1 MVTRGVPPGSASLSL
16 LPGVVF
22 LNEAEA
28 VFNAMIEGWHMRQRG
43 GRNLKESSVRST
55 VSQISQFQAFTND
68 WPWNWNAADFD
79 EWMTHLVVVKQ
90 LAPSTIRIY
99 QCAVREFCSYLCSEH
114 YGWVEECLTRFG
126 THPAQ
131 VCHEWNSVAHLQE
144 YEGRPGRRP
153 MSRDEIQLLLDRA
166 DGKVEDCIVARRK
179 GALPAYRD
187 ATMLKV
193 IYGWGL
199 RINEAVNLDVTDFY
213 SNPHTPEF
221 GRFGVLQVRHGK
233 SSAGSAPKRRSV
245 MSLYP
250 WAVDAVR
257 DYVENVWPQ
266 VRSKDSNALWVTERG
281 TRTGTHELRKT
292 FGELRDSLGLEYAL
306 SPHCLRHSYVTHLI
320 ESGVDPVFVQQQV
333 GHVYQSTTAIYT
345 AVSGDFANKMMQ
357 QALAKLLPKSTT
369 SEGTK

>member
-1 MVTRGVPPGSASLSL
+1 MFTRGVPPGSASLSL

-28 VFNAMIEGWHMRQRG
+28 VFNAMIEGWQMRQRG
-43 GRNLKESSVRST
+43 GRNLKESSVKNT
-55 VSQISQFQAFTND
+55 VSQILQFQVFTND
-68 WPWNWNAADFD
+68 WPWNWSAADFD
-79 EWMTHLVVVKQ
+79 EWMTHLVVVNQ

-114 YGWVEECLTRFG
+114 YGWVEECLTRFD

-144 YEGRPGRRP
+144 YEGRSGRRP
-153 MSRDEIQLLLDRA
+153 MSRNEIQLLLDRA
-166 DGKVEDCIVARRK
+166 DGRVEDCIAARRK

-187 ATMLKV
+187 ATLLKV

-213 SNPHTPEF
+213 ANPHTPEF
-221 GRFGVLQVRHGK
+221 GSFGVLQVRHGK

-292 FGELRDSLGLEYAL
+292 FGELRDSLGLECAL

-357 QALAKLLPKSTT
+357 QALAKLLPESTT
-369 SEGTK
+369 SEGAK